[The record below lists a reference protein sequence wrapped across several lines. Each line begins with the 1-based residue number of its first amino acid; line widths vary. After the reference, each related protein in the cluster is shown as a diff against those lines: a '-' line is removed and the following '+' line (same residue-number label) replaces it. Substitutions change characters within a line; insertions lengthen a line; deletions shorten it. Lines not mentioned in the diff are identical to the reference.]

1 METMVAADVMRM
13 RRGKRQYIDGRGMVS
28 LPVESASDGGES
40 AGFIKGKRRTTN
52 VRGSRSEEE
61 SEASA
66 SRPCTIDHYVK
77 ALSRLDWPTGHRI
90 LSPGKGSGR
99 VDDFDKASKEAIRQ
113 VHRAE
118 SSDLIHITKPMLIT
132 ARERRSDV
140 ACNSGSELNAVP
152 ELSRLMRAIGTRIN
166 RTVAANSTGEREY
179 E

>member
-1 METMVAADVMRM
+1 METIVAADVMRM

-40 AGFIKGKRRTTN
+40 GLYKGKTKDN
-52 VRGSRSEEE
+52 ECAWKQKRGG

-113 VHRAE
+113 VHCAE

-152 ELSRLMRAIGTRIN
+152 ELSRLIRPIGTRIN
-166 RTVAANSTGEREY
+166 RTVAANSTGGTRV
-179 E
+179 